1 MADPKDTEVEEAPAP
16 RTLRE
21 IAEESYD
28 DVLDAA
34 EETEEEEPSTPEG
47 RPRDQY
53 GRFTKSET
61 GEAEDEEPPSPVE
74 DAPPPDE
81 GQPHPAP
88 VTGEAAR
95 APENW
100 SAEDRANFEKL
111 PQEGKQFLLKRHSE
125 MEGDYQ
131 KRVQATA
138 FSNQFVQAVAPVFND
153 PDIAESLRQQ
163 GRSPIEAVYQWAGF
177 HKRSLSPDLKDR
189 VTLLFDLA
197 QRMQIDPAAVFGLS
211 PTPVGGLSKE
221 DLANPA
227 TKKLADTLGQTSA
240 RLQALEA
247 EIQRR
252 DQATQAAQVGAKRA
266 EIDAFADQKNADGS
280 LAHPYFDHFLPVI
293 MEHYRANP
301 NLSMQQC
308 YDAVINPVRSGLEAQ
323 LKTQLNQQSN
333 VQRAQSAVRS
343 NVRGM
348 TAPVSKPAPNGS
360 KQSLRDVLEE
370 SANEVGF

>member
-34 EETEEEEPSTPEG
+34 EETEEEEPSQVEG

-61 GEAEDEEPPSPVE
+61 GEAEEEVPPSPVE

-138 FSNQFVQAVAPVFND
+138 FSNQFIQAVTPVFSD
-153 PDIAESLRQQ
+153 PDIAASLKAE
-163 GRSPIEAVYQWAGF
+163 GRSPIEAIYQWAGF
-177 HKRSLSPDLKDR
+177 NKRAMSPQLEDR
-189 VTLLFDLA
+189 VTLLFELA

-211 PTPVGGLSKE
+211 PTPVAGLTKE

-227 TKKLADTLGQTSA
+227 VKKLADQLGTVTS
-240 RLQALEA
+240 RLQAQEA
-247 EIQRR
+247 EYQRR
-252 DQATQAAQVGAKRA
+252 QQAEQAAVVGAKRA
-266 EIDAFADQKNADGS
+266 EVDSFADQRNADGS
-280 LAHPYFDHFLPVI
+280 LAHPHFDHFLPVI
-293 MEHYRANP
+293 MEHYRVNP
-301 NLSMQQC
+301 GLSIAQC
-308 YDAVINPVRSGLEAQ
+308 YEAVVNPVRNDIAAQ
-323 LKTQLNQQSN
+323 LKAQMGQQQN

-348 TAPVSKPAPNGS
+348 TAPVSRPAPNGS
-360 KQSLRDVLEE
+360 KRSLRDVIEE
-370 SANEVGF
+370 TADEVGL